1 MNKTLFLL
9 SVASLWILY
18 SLESVKFG
26 WVCYSNF
33 LQTII
38 TFSRVIC
45 FIYKVFFFF
54 FICDQRNNSQLNRKH
69 FSGPTP
75 IYLLTFWAKHS
86 EILHPT
92 ILSSISYLSFTP
104 FIFKMY
110 FLLWMCM
117 LLSVQLMIF
126 H

>member
-1 MNKTLFLL
+1 MNKMLFLL

-18 SLESVKFG
+18 SFESVKLG
-26 WVCYSNF
+26 WVCYPNF

-45 FIYKVFFFF
+45 FMYKVIFF
-54 FICDQRNNSQLNRKH
+54 FIYDQRNNSQLNRKH
-69 FSGPTP
+69 FSGPTS

-86 EILHPT
+86 ENFHPT

-126 H
+126 Y